1 MYWQWITRQGNER
14 STNNDAVAVLDVSN
28 YFFTIIVD
36 AAEKGD
42 KGSALATY
50 WAQTVTQNVSNI
62 ATPTSDAII
71 ELMQKKQLT
80 LRDKFLH
87 EIASYTAI
95 LYDKNINEGHAIVC
109 GDCRL
114 GLQQAGDITWLTNVQ
129 TLANSDGSSFGPKH
143 LEKESRHTLTRSLNA
158 KRFAQPEVLTITL
171 PEGAVWL
178 LCTDGYWAEH
188 LGENKRWNQLADDA
202 SCLKIAQ
209 HKLPEEQSDNAVDNY
224 FNYSK
229 EQN

>member
-14 STNNDAVAVLDVSN
+14 STNNDAVGVVDTAN

-42 KGSALATY
+42 QGTTLAKY
-50 WAQTVTQNVSNI
+50 WAQAITQNVGNI
-62 ATPTSDAII
+62 TTPTPDAIV
-71 ELMQKKQLT
+71 ELMQEKQQA
-80 LRDKFLH
+80 LRNQFLH

-95 LYDKNINEGHAIVC
+95 LYDKNNNEGHAIIS

-129 TLANSDGSSFGPKH
+129 TLANADGSFFGPQH
-143 LEKESRHTLTRSLNA
+143 LKKESRHTLTRSLNA
-158 KRFAQPEVLTITL
+158 KRFTQPEVSTITL

-188 LGENKRWNQLADDA
+188 LCENKRWDQLADDA
-202 SCLKIAQ
+202 SCLKIAH
-209 HKLPEEQSDNAVDNY
+209 HKLPEEQSTKTVGNY